1 MHAMIRT
8 YFKIAWNNLR
18 KNKVF
23 SFINIFGLAAGLA
36 CCMLITLYIR
46 NEVSY
51 DKYHKHAADIYQ
63 LGTNFIREGKETKM
77 SGTPAPVAQ
86 AMQFEYPEIE
96 QTTRLLAL
104 FNEDKT
110 LLQYNEKNAAPQS
123 FYETKGY
130 IADSSFFRV
139 FTYDFLE
146 GNPATAL
153 NEPRTVVLSEEI
165 ARKIFGNQP
174 ALNKLLHISSGT
186 NGDYDFMVTGVFR
199 PVSKPS
205 HIDARF
211 FLSFKGGEIEQLA
224 NRMAT
229 NFANNNMFFTYLQLK
244 PGTDVAALQAKFP
257 AFIDKYAGKDL
268 KAQGFYKKQF
278 LTKLTD
284 IHLYSG
290 MNQNVT
296 PPGSVTYL
304 YILTSI
310 ALFTLL
316 IACINFMNLSTAR
329 SSKRSAE
336 VGIRKVLGAEKSA
349 LVRQFLG
356 ESVFMSLIAFVFAF
370 ALVWFLLPAFNKLAG
385 KELSLSFSQNTITIA
400 AFLVL
405 SVITGIVAGIYPAFY
420 LSSFRPVKVLKGR
433 FSNSLAA
440 VSLRKGLVVFQ
451 FVISVALIISSVV
464 IASQMRYL
472 RSADLGFDKDQQV
485 VIPLRSATAKQMYPS
500 LKNELAK
507 LPGVTNVGA
516 SLFNPGV
523 FNPSDNLLYKEGQTM
538 NDAKRTRMN
547 WVDAGYLQT
556 LNIKPVAGRL
566 FSEAFPADT
575 SFRMVLNETAIRD
588 IGFPSAQDAVGKKVY
603 FDYQGQQYGFEI
615 VGVVKDFHFEDLH
628 LPITPYGYQLN
639 SNLDNFNYML
649 VHTRGADMRALLSSI
664 GAGWHRL
671 NPNEPFE
678 YNFLDEEFQKNYQ
691 AEDRLAGIV
700 GYFTMIAILICCLGL
715 FGLAAFSAEQ
725 RVKEI
730 GVRKVLGASVS
741 GIVGLLSKDFLKL
754 VFVAIV
760 IASPL
765 AWYIMN
771 KWLQDFAYRVDI
783 SWWVFAVAGA
793 GAVLIA
799 FITIGFQAIRAAT
812 VNPVKSLRTE

>member
-1 MHAMIRT
+1 MIRT

-257 AFIDKYAGKDL
+257 AFIDKYAGKD
-268 KAQGFYKKQF
+268 
-278 LTKLTD
+278 
-284 IHLYSG
+284 
-290 MNQNVT
+290 
-296 PPGSVTYL
+296 
-304 YILTSI
+304 
-310 ALFTLL
+310 
-316 IACINFMNLSTAR
+316 
-329 SSKRSAE
+329 
-336 VGIRKVLGAEKSA
+336 
-349 LVRQFLG
+349 
-356 ESVFMSLIAFVFAF
+356 
-370 ALVWFLLPAFNKLAG
+370 
-385 KELSLSFSQNTITIA
+385 
-400 AFLVL
+400 
-405 SVITGIVAGIYPAFY
+405 
-420 LSSFRPVKVLKGR
+420 
-433 FSNSLAA
+433 
-440 VSLRKGLVVFQ
+440 
-451 FVISVALIISSVV
+451 
-464 IASQMRYL
+464 
-472 RSADLGFDKDQQV
+472 
-485 VIPLRSATAKQMYPS
+485 
-500 LKNELAK
+500 
-507 LPGVTNVGA
+507 
-516 SLFNPGV
+516 
-523 FNPSDNLLYKEGQTM
+523 
-538 NDAKRTRMN
+538 
-547 WVDAGYLQT
+547 
-556 LNIKPVAGRL
+556 
-566 FSEAFPADT
+566 
-575 SFRMVLNETAIRD
+575 
-588 IGFPSAQDAVGKKVY
+588 
-603 FDYQGQQYGFEI
+603 
-615 VGVVKDFHFEDLH
+615 
-628 LPITPYGYQLN
+628 
-639 SNLDNFNYML
+639 
-649 VHTRGADMRALLSSI
+649 
-664 GAGWHRL
+664 
-671 NPNEPFE
+671 
-678 YNFLDEEFQKNYQ
+678 
-691 AEDRLAGIV
+691 
-700 GYFTMIAILICCLGL
+700 
-715 FGLAAFSAEQ
+715 
-725 RVKEI
+725 
-730 GVRKVLGASVS
+730 
-741 GIVGLLSKDFLKL
+741 
-754 VFVAIV
+754 
-760 IASPL
+760 
-765 AWYIMN
+765 
-771 KWLQDFAYRVDI
+771 
-783 SWWVFAVAGA
+783 
-793 GAVLIA
+793 
-799 FITIGFQAIRAAT
+799 
-812 VNPVKSLRTE
+812 

>member
-1 MHAMIRT
+1 MIRT

-783 SWWVFAVAGA
+783 SWWVFVVAGI

>member
-1 MHAMIRT
+1 MIRT

-51 DKYHKHAADIYQ
+51 DKYHQHAADIYQ

-603 FDYQGQQYGFEI
+603 FDYQGQQYGFDI

-649 VHTRGADMRALLSSI
+649 VHTRSADMKALLSSI

-783 SWWVFAVAGA
+783 SWWVFVVAGI

>member
-1 MHAMIRT
+1 MIRT

-130 IADSSFFRV
+130 IADSAFFRV

-485 VIPLRSATAKQMYPS
+485 VIPLRSATAKQMYQS

-603 FDYQGQQYGFEI
+603 FDYQGQQYGFDI

-649 VHTRGADMRALLSSI
+649 VHTRGADMKALLSSI

>member
-1 MHAMIRT
+1 
-8 YFKIAWNNLR
+8 
-18 KNKVF
+18 
-23 SFINIFGLAAGLA
+23 
-36 CCMLITLYIR
+36 
-46 NEVSY
+46 
-51 DKYHKHAADIYQ
+51 
-63 LGTNFIREGKETKM
+63 
-77 SGTPAPVAQ
+77 
-86 AMQFEYPEIE
+86 
-96 QTTRLLAL
+96 
-104 FNEDKT
+104 
-110 LLQYNEKNAAPQS
+110 
-123 FYETKGY
+123 
-130 IADSSFFRV
+130 
-139 FTYDFLE
+139 
-146 GNPATAL
+146 
-153 NEPRTVVLSEEI
+153 
-165 ARKIFGNQP
+165 
-174 ALNKLLHISSGT
+174 
-186 NGDYDFMVTGVFR
+186 
-199 PVSKPS
+199 
-205 HIDARF
+205 
-211 FLSFKGGEIEQLA
+211 
-224 NRMAT
+224 
-229 NFANNNMFFTYLQLK
+229 
-244 PGTDVAALQAKFP
+244 
-257 AFIDKYAGKDL
+257 
-268 KAQGFYKKQF
+268 
-278 LTKLTD
+278 
-284 IHLYSG
+284 
-290 MNQNVT
+290 
-296 PPGSVTYL
+296 
-304 YILTSI
+304 
-310 ALFTLL
+310 
-316 IACINFMNLSTAR
+316 MNLSTAR

-385 KELSLSFSQNTITIA
+385 KELSLSFSQNTISII
-400 AFLVL
+400 AFLAL

-649 VHTRGADMRALLSSI
+649 VHTRSAD
-664 GAGWHRL
+664 
-671 NPNEPFE
+671 
-678 YNFLDEEFQKNYQ
+678 
-691 AEDRLAGIV
+691 
-700 GYFTMIAILICCLGL
+700 
-715 FGLAAFSAEQ
+715 
-725 RVKEI
+725 
-730 GVRKVLGASVS
+730 
-741 GIVGLLSKDFLKL
+741 
-754 VFVAIV
+754 
-760 IASPL
+760 
-765 AWYIMN
+765 
-771 KWLQDFAYRVDI
+771 
-783 SWWVFAVAGA
+783 
-793 GAVLIA
+793 
-799 FITIGFQAIRAAT
+799 
-812 VNPVKSLRTE
+812 

>member
-1 MHAMIRT
+1 MIRT

-46 NEVSY
+46 NEISY

-86 AMQFEYPEIE
+86 AMQFEYPEIK

-130 IADSSFFRV
+130 IADSAFFRV

-370 ALVWFLLPAFNKLAG
+370 ALVWLLLPAFNKLAG
-385 KELSLSFSQNTITIA
+385 KELSLSFSQNTISII
-400 AFLVL
+400 AFLAL

-603 FDYQGQQYGFEI
+603 FDYQGQQYGFDI

-664 GAGWHRL
+664 GEGWHRL

>member
-1 MHAMIRT
+1 MIRT

-46 NEVSY
+46 NEISY
-51 DKYHKHAADIYQ
+51 DKYHQHAADIYQ

-110 LLQYNEKNAAPQS
+110 LLQYTEKNAAPQS

-588 IGFPSAQDAVGKKVY
+588 IGFPSAQDAVGRKVY
-603 FDYQGQQYGFEI
+603 FDYQGQQYGFDI

-649 VHTRGADMRALLSSI
+649 VHTRGADMKALLSSI

>member
-1 MHAMIRT
+1 MIRT

-46 NEVSY
+46 NEISY
-51 DKYHKHAADIYQ
+51 DKYHQHAADIYQ

-110 LLQYNEKNAAPQS
+110 LLQYNEKNAAPHS

-649 VHTRGADMRALLSSI
+649 VHTRSADMKALLSSI

-783 SWWVFAVAGA
+783 SWWVFVVAGI

>member
-1 MHAMIRT
+1 MIRT

-385 KELSLSFSQNTITIA
+385 KELSLSFSQNTISII
-400 AFLVL
+400 AFLAL

-603 FDYQGQQYGFEI
+603 FDYQGQQYGFDI

-783 SWWVFAVAGA
+783 SWWVFVVAGI

>member
-1 MHAMIRT
+1 MIRT

-211 FLSFKGGEIEQLA
+211 FLSFRGGEIEQLA

-290 MNQNVT
+290 MDQNVT

-649 VHTRGADMRALLSSI
+649 VHTRGADMKALLSSI

-700 GYFTMIAILICCLGL
+700 GYFTMIAILICCLGF

-783 SWWVFAVAGA
+783 SWWVFVVAGI

>member
-1 MHAMIRT
+1 MIRT

>member
-1 MHAMIRT
+1 MIRT

-385 KELSLSFSQNTITIA
+385 KELSLSFSQNTISII
-400 AFLVL
+400 AFLAL

-649 VHTRGADMRALLSSI
+649 VHTRSADMKALLSSI

-783 SWWVFAVAGA
+783 SWWVFVVAGI

>member
-1 MHAMIRT
+1 MIRT

-46 NEVSY
+46 NEISY

-290 MNQNVT
+290 MDQNVT

-370 ALVWFLLPAFNKLAG
+370 ALVWFLLPAFNELAG
-385 KELSLSFSQNTITIA
+385 KELSLSFSQNTISII
-400 AFLVL
+400 AFLAL

-603 FDYQGQQYGFEI
+603 FDYQGQQYGFDI

-649 VHTRGADMRALLSSI
+649 VHTRGADMKALLSSI

-783 SWWVFAVAGA
+783 SWWVFVVAGI

>member
-1 MHAMIRT
+1 MIRT

-603 FDYQGQQYGFEI
+603 FDYQGQQYGFDI

-649 VHTRGADMRALLSSI
+649 VHTRSADMKALLSSI

-783 SWWVFAVAGA
+783 SWWVFVVAGI

>member
-1 MHAMIRT
+1 
-8 YFKIAWNNLR
+8 
-18 KNKVF
+18 
-23 SFINIFGLAAGLA
+23 
-36 CCMLITLYIR
+36 
-46 NEVSY
+46 
-51 DKYHKHAADIYQ
+51 
-63 LGTNFIREGKETKM
+63 
-77 SGTPAPVAQ
+77 
-86 AMQFEYPEIE
+86 
-96 QTTRLLAL
+96 
-104 FNEDKT
+104 
-110 LLQYNEKNAAPQS
+110 
-123 FYETKGY
+123 
-130 IADSSFFRV
+130 
-139 FTYDFLE
+139 
-146 GNPATAL
+146 
-153 NEPRTVVLSEEI
+153 
-165 ARKIFGNQP
+165 
-174 ALNKLLHISSGT
+174 
-186 NGDYDFMVTGVFR
+186 
-199 PVSKPS
+199 
-205 HIDARF
+205 
-211 FLSFKGGEIEQLA
+211 
-224 NRMAT
+224 
-229 NFANNNMFFTYLQLK
+229 
-244 PGTDVAALQAKFP
+244 
-257 AFIDKYAGKDL
+257 
-268 KAQGFYKKQF
+268 
-278 LTKLTD
+278 
-284 IHLYSG
+284 G
-290 MNQNVT
+290 MDQNVT

-385 KELSLSFSQNTITIA
+385 KELSLSFSQNTISII

-405 SVITGIVAGIYPAFY
+405 SVITGIIAGIYPAFY

-649 VHTRGADMRALLSSI
+649 VHTRSADMKALLSSI
-664 GAGWHRL
+664 GAGWH
-671 NPNEPFE
+671 
-678 YNFLDEEFQKNYQ
+678 
-691 AEDRLAGIV
+691 
-700 GYFTMIAILICCLGL
+700 
-715 FGLAAFSAEQ
+715 
-725 RVKEI
+725 
-730 GVRKVLGASVS
+730 
-741 GIVGLLSKDFLKL
+741 
-754 VFVAIV
+754 
-760 IASPL
+760 
-765 AWYIMN
+765 
-771 KWLQDFAYRVDI
+771 
-783 SWWVFAVAGA
+783 
-793 GAVLIA
+793 
-799 FITIGFQAIRAAT
+799 
-812 VNPVKSLRTE
+812 

>member
-1 MHAMIRT
+1 
-8 YFKIAWNNLR
+8 
-18 KNKVF
+18 
-23 SFINIFGLAAGLA
+23 
-36 CCMLITLYIR
+36 
-46 NEVSY
+46 
-51 DKYHKHAADIYQ
+51 
-63 LGTNFIREGKETKM
+63 
-77 SGTPAPVAQ
+77 
-86 AMQFEYPEIE
+86 
-96 QTTRLLAL
+96 
-104 FNEDKT
+104 
-110 LLQYNEKNAAPQS
+110 
-123 FYETKGY
+123 
-130 IADSSFFRV
+130 SSFFRV

-385 KELSLSFSQNTITIA
+385 KELSLSFSQNTISII
-400 AFLVL
+400 AFLAL

-603 FDYQGQQYGFEI
+603 FDYQGQQYGFDI

-783 SWWVFAVAGA
+783 SWWVFALAG
-793 GAVLIA
+793 I
-799 FITIGFQAIRAAT
+799 
-812 VNPVKSLRTE
+812 